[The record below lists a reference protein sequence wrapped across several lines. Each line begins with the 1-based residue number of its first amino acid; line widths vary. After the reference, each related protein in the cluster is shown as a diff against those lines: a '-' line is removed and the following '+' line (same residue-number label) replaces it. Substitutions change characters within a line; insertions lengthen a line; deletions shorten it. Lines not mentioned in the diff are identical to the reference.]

1 MKRMENSDSLG
12 GLLPICPTSEEKNGG
27 GGSSYSRSF
36 QSILD
41 GFDEDDCSE
50 EGGRIQEKKRRLTV
64 DQVKALEKNFE
75 LENKLEPER
84 KVKLAQ
90 ELGLQPRQVAVWFQN
105 RRARWKTKQL
115 ERDYSTLKADYETL
129 KASYLSL
136 QKEKESLVQEV
147 RELKEKL
154 EETGIV
160 TRDSESQQEE
170 IEMIGEAEVRASEQ
184 SNHKNSNIMLVNE
197 SAERSNSIDQKPS
210 IVTSPP
216 NAAIFNDVKDGSDD
230 SDSSAILNDDNSPH
244 RPIVAAELFP
254 QQFINQPSKFNFSVA
269 PSPSSQS
276 PSSSSLSSHKTFHQ
290 FLRMEEHNFL
300 NSEESCNFFNYEQPP
315 TMPWYYDQ
323 WT

>member
-1 MKRMENSDSLG
+1 M
-12 GLLPICPTSEEKNGG
+12 
-27 GGSSYSRSF
+27 
-36 QSILD
+36 
-41 GFDEDDCSE
+41 
-50 EGGRIQEKKRRLTV
+50 
-64 DQVKALEKNFE
+64 
-75 LENKLEPER
+75 
-84 KVKLAQ
+84 
-90 ELGLQPRQVAVWFQN
+90 
-105 RRARWKTKQL
+105 
-115 ERDYSTLKADYETL
+115 
-129 KASYLSL
+129 
-136 QKEKESLVQEV
+136 

-170 IEMIGEAEVRASEQ
+170 IEMIGEAEVRATEQ